1 MTAPTKFTG
10 LLLASGVNQG
20 DPLSAVLEV
29 LAPFSLTVLSAEN
42 LVVRDRFIYTLL
54 VELSPDHVAPLS
66 ADLDEVSAA
75 GVIDIAYDFTAFALP
90 QPEATIP
97 YRSTTV
103 APLLSPAQVLDLHK
117 VISSGAKV
125 TAQNLAIDGS
135 FTVLQIDYLVE
146 EGGSQAVREDLLSKA
161 RLLGLATTVR
171 STREVR
177 IGGEAI
183 LFDMDST
190 FINQEVIDEVAALAG
205 VGEQVSAITDR
216 AMKGEL
222 DFKAS
227 LIERVRLLKGQPAE
241 ILQRVKEKITLT
253 SGARELVEAAHA
265 RGARV
270 GIVSGGFHD
279 VIDEVL
285 APLGIDLVVANR
297 FEIVDGILTGEVLG
311 EIVDRE
317 MKAQTLASFAD
328 GASRC
333 VAVGDGANDIAM
345 IQGADIGVAFCAKPA
360 LQDVSDVVLNHR
372 DLRALLPLLGY

>member
-20 DPLSAVLEV
+20 DPLSSVLEV

-42 LVVRDRFIYTLL
+42 VVVRDRFIYTLL

-66 ADLDEVSAA
+66 SDLDEVSAA

-90 QPEATIP
+90 PSEKLEPYHSTIVAT
-97 YRSTTV
+97 SLT
-103 APLLSPAQVLDLHK
+103 PAQLFELHK
-117 VISSGAKV
+117 VLASGAKV
-125 TAQNLAIDGS
+125 TAQKVAIDGS
-135 FTVLQIDYLVE
+135 FTVLHMDYLVE
-146 EGGSQAVREDLLSKA
+146 AGGANALSEGLCSKA
-161 RLLGLATTVR
+161 RSLGLAITVNSAR
-171 STREVR
+171 NTR

-190 FINQEVIDEVAALAG
+190 FINQEVIDEVATLAG
-205 VGEQVSAITDR
+205 VGQEVSAITDR
-216 AMKGEL
+216 AMRGEL

-227 LIERVRLLKGQPAE
+227 LIERVRLLKGQPADL
-241 ILQRVKEKITLT
+241 LQRVQEKITLT
-253 SGARELVEAAHA
+253 LGAKEFVDAAHA
-265 RGARV
+265 HGARV

-279 VIDEVL
+279 VIDEIL
-285 APLGIDLVVANR
+285 APLGLDLVVANR

-311 EIVDRE
+311 EIVDLE
-317 MKAQTLASFAD
+317 VKARTLASFGD
-328 GASRC
+328 GASRR

-360 LQDVSDVVLNHR
+360 LQEVSDVVLNHR
-372 DLRALLPLLGY
+372 DLRALLPLIGY